1 MCGIIGMTSKQPFGV
16 KKDLLEALRRL
27 EYRGY
32 DSFGFAT
39 MEGRLVKMK
48 GQISDFISGIEE
60 GQTICAIAHTRWAT
74 HGGVSDINAHPH
86 RDCSGTIFVAHNGII
101 ENYLDFRE
109 ELAKKGHTFLSETD
123 SEIIAHFFE
132 ERLKDKS
139 MKEVCKEFIRKAEGT
154 FAIVILRQGSDEIAA
169 LKRDSPLALGILP
182 EKKILG
188 SDLYAF
194 STTTDRAIFFE
205 DDEFALITPE
215 SYQFFNRSGKV
226 IKKTPHK
233 FIWTQKTEEKKN
245 FPHFMLKE
253 IWEEPAVAQRLTTS
267 LAGEQKEK
275 LHRLVSLIKKS
286 DRILFAACGTAY
298 FATLL
303 GVFYLN
309 KCGIESHTLI
319 ASEFPHYAFADRKTL
334 VIAVSQSGE
343 TMDVIQALKYARER
357 GATIAS
363 IVNVPHSSVQ
373 RMSKLSLE
381 ILAGQEICVA
391 STKAFTNQSL
401 TLLALARQLGLKCS
415 LSPIPS
421 KMEKALRDNENTAK
435 SLARELFPINDTYI
449 LGRGASYPVA
459 REIAHKIKETSYNHA
474 EGIMGGELKHCEL
487 ALVSQGTPV
496 ISLVPDW
503 DHDMVSNTKEVEAR
517 GARVIT
523 LSNKPPA
530 DFLVPECTESEF
542 PLIATPVGHLLAY
555 WIANY
560 KGCEIDKPRNLAKSV
575 TVK

>member
-1 MCGIIGMTSKQPFGV
+1 
-16 KKDLLEALRRL
+16 
-27 EYRGY
+27 
-32 DSFGFAT
+32 
-39 MEGRLVKMK
+39 
-48 GQISDFISGIEE
+48 
-60 GQTICAIAHTRWAT
+60 
-74 HGGVSDINAHPH
+74 
-86 RDCSGTIFVAHNGII
+86 
-101 ENYLDFRE
+101 
-109 ELAKKGHTFLSETD
+109 
-123 SEIIAHFFE
+123 
-132 ERLKDKS
+132 
-139 MKEVCKEFIRKAEGT
+139 
-154 FAIVILRQGSDEIAA
+154 
-169 LKRDSPLALGILP
+169 
-182 EKKILG
+182 
-188 SDLYAF
+188 
-194 STTTDRAIFFE
+194 
-205 DDEFALITPE
+205 
-215 SYQFFNRSGKV
+215 
-226 IKKTPHK
+226 
-233 FIWTQKTEEKKN
+233 
-245 FPHFMLKE
+245 
-253 IWEEPAVAQRLTTS
+253 
-267 LAGEQKEK
+267 
-275 LHRLVSLIKKS
+275 
-286 DRILFAACGTAY
+286 
-298 FATLL
+298 
-303 GVFYLN
+303 
-309 KCGIESHTLI
+309 
-319 ASEFPHYAFADRKTL
+319 
-334 VIAVSQSGE
+334 
-343 TMDVIQALKYARER
+343 MDVIQALKYARER

-415 LSPIPS
+415 LSSIPS

-523 LSNKPPA
+523 LSDKPPA
-530 DFLVPECTESEF
+530 DFLVPECAESEF

-555 WIANY
+555 WMANY